1 MVQRRGKGK
10 EFRMF
15 KAQAM
20 EAETRS
26 KGMDYAARE
35 SSNAVKGRRT
45 CVLNCHNRKVVCNM
59 KRTGNKQKRGWKTLN
74 DYPNARNPSSQGRV

>member
-1 MVQRRGKGK
+1 MVQRRGGKGK
-10 EFRMF
+10 EFHMF

-20 EAETRS
+20 EVETRS

-45 CVLNCHNRKVVCNM
+45 CILNCHNRKQKTNKKGRG
-59 KRTGNKQKRGWKTLN
+59 KRATII
-74 DYPNARNPSSQGRV
+74 